1 MYKNLNI
8 FLINFS
14 FNGDTKQQWRDVMK
28 FIKNYK
34 LEEDN
39 QGYTLILY
47 LDSGLTEFADE
58 FGNKKENQTHN
69 LNKFIKDFINNNFS
83 DIKINSVKL
92 MIGTIVVATIDLQ
105 GLTGFAEEVTPK
117 ARPVFNMTYAYF
129 ENGNDLIK
137 TLSNTGEVLD
147 VVSPTYF
154 DLTSDGHLKITEQ
167 FYPDTIRQMQN
178 KGFRVVPFLSNHWDS
193 SVGKAALKNKDV
205 LIKEIV
211 NTIKA
216 YNLDGINVDI
226 ENLNVED
233 RDNFTLFVKELR
245 ESLPKE
251 KEVSVAVAANP
262 QGYTGGWYGSFDYFK
277 LAQYADYLMI
287 MSYDEHYDGG
297 DPGPVSSIDFV
308 EESINH
314 ALKYA
319 PPSKIVLGLPFYGR
333 YWKDDG
339 TLKGKGTSLIKIN
352 ELIKKYNGTINFDNY
367 SKSPMATVNITGYE
381 AGLPKG
387 KYTIWFENEES
398 ILNKLDLIEKY
409 NLKGAGSWSLHQAT
423 QNIWNIYNQW
433 SNGNRVFM
441 DVNEGWSKA
450 SILSVNEKGWMI
462 GTRDFYFEP
471 NRALTRAEAAS
482 LIVRVLELQNNYSYI
497 PYFNDI
503 PYNHWAKKDIEIA
516 VQYKLMEG
524 LGNQRFSPDE
534 SLTREEMA
542 TLLTRLLK
550 VSPSQNAVNPF
561 KDIDSSSW
569 SYPYIVSMA
578 KENIFKGYEDGTFRP
593 KEKVSRAQ
601 MAALLDRVKDIIP

>member
-1 MYKNLNI
+1 ME
-8 FLINFS
+8 
-14 FNGDTKQQWRDVMK
+14 
-28 FIKNYK
+28 FIKNYR
-34 LEEDN
+34 LEENN

-47 LDSGLTEFADE
+47 LDLGLTEFANGFE
-58 FGNKKENQTHN
+58 SKKEDQIHN
-69 LNKFIKDFINNNFS
+69 LDEFIKDFIKTNFS

-92 MIGTIVVATIDLQ
+92 MIGTIVVATINLQ
-105 GLTGFAEEVTPK
+105 GLTGFAEGLSPRS
-117 ARPVFNMTYAYF
+117 RPVFNMTYSYF
-129 ENGNDLIK
+129 ETGNDIIT

-154 DLTSDGHLKITEQ
+154 DLTSNGHLKITQQ
-167 FYPDTIRQMQN
+167 FHPDTIRQVQN
-178 KGFRVVPFLSNHWDS
+178 RGIRVVPFLSNHWDRD
-193 SVGKAALKNKDV
+193 VGKAALKNKDL

-211 NTIKA
+211 NIINV

-226 ENLNVED
+226 ENLTVED
-233 RDNFTLFVKELR
+233 RENFTLFVKELR

-262 QGYTGGWYGSFDYFK
+262 HGYIGGWHGSFDYSK

-287 MSYDEHYDGG
+287 MAYDEHYDTG
-297 DPGPVSSIDFV
+297 DAGPVASIGFV
-308 EESINH
+308 EESIKY

-333 YWKDDG
+333 QWKSDG
-339 TLKGKGTSLIKIN
+339 SIKGKGASLVRIN
-352 ELIKKYNGTINFDNY
+352 ELIKKYNGTIKFDNY
-367 SKSPMATVNITGYE
+367 TKSPMATVNITGYE
-381 AGLPKG
+381 VGLPKG

-398 ILNKLDLIEKY
+398 ILYKLNLIEKY
-409 NLKGAGSWSLHQAT
+409 NLKGTGSWSLHQAT

-433 SNGNRVFM
+433 SNGNRTFV
-441 DVNEGWSKA
+441 DLVEGWAKA
-450 SILSVNEKGWMI
+450 PILSINEKGWMI

-482 LIVRVLELQNNYSYI
+482 LLVRVLELKNTYSYI
-497 PYFNDI
+497 PYFEDI

-516 VQYKLMEG
+516 IQHKLMEG
-524 LGNQRFSPDE
+524 LGNQRFAPDE

-550 VSPSQNAVNPF
+550 ISPSRDVKNPF

-578 KENIFKGYEDGTFRP
+578 KENIFQGYEDETFRP
-593 KEKVSRAQ
+593 KEKVTRAQ
-601 MAALLDRVKDIIP
+601 MASLLDRIKDILP